1 MTAPSTTR
9 PIHQPGGA
17 AHRAGQDAFGMTA
30 GCVCCS
36 FVGPGST
43 RGAAYCRS
51 NSAPQSGQRT
61 AASSISFPHFGHII
75 RAHPFREQTSA
86 QDRVLTGEQA
96 GLCSTANT
104 MAPSIMALSA
114 MAAIHQIAVRLPPRP
129 TGTVFRMTFV
139 GVKEDFVLPPVIM
152 TGEYCTSSS
161 TPQSGHRQ
169 RPFEVL
175 SAFRTHHR
183 NPFLSAEQGVRCENP
198 FHTNLHL
205 QYSRVPR
212 KYNSLSE

>member
-9 PIHQPGGA
+9 PIHQPGV
-17 AHRAGQDAFGMTA
+17 RRTVPAGTLFGMTA

-61 AASSISFPHFGHII
+61 TASSISFPHFGHII

-96 GLCSTANT
+96 GLCEHGKHDGAEHNGAERNGGNPPNCGAPA
-104 MAPSIMALSA
+104 APSDRDCFQDDVCRRKGGLRSA
-114 MAAIHQIAVRLPPRP
+114 AGHHDGRILHVQLHAAVRAPDNAL
-129 TGTVFRMTFV
+129 
-139 GVKEDFVLPPVIM
+139 
-152 TGEYCTSSS
+152 
-161 TPQSGHRQ
+161 
-169 RPFEVL
+169 FEVL

-183 NPFLSAEQGVRCENP
+183 NPFP
-198 FHTNLHL
+198 FC
-205 QYSRVPR
+205 
-212 KYNSLSE
+212 